1 MYQTIF
7 FDLDGTLTDSGPG
20 ITNSVA
26 YALKKWKIEVED
38 HSTLNVFVGPPLA
51 ESFAKYYGFTPEECK
66 KAIAYYREYYTDRG
80 MFENSV
86 YPGIE
91 ELLAHLKNT
100 GRKVVVATSKPEVF
114 AVQIL
119 EHFHLARYF
128 DRIAGASMDE
138 NRVEKADVLRYAIE
152 AGGYDLSKAVMV
164 GDRENDVRG
173 ARENQLF
180 SVGVLYGYGSRAELE
195 KAGADR
201 IVETVEELKKY
212 LDAEMG

>member
-26 YALKKWKIEVED
+26 HALKKWKIEVED

-100 GRKVVVATSKPEVF
+100 GRKVVVATSKPEMF

-152 AGGYDLSKAVMV
+152 AGGYELSKAAMV
-164 GDRENDVRG
+164 GDRENDIRG

-195 KAGADR
+195 EAGADR
-201 IVETVEELKKY
+201 IVETVEELKNY
-212 LDAEMG
+212 LDAEAV

>member
-1 MYQTIF
+1 MYQTVF
-7 FDLDGTLTDSGPG
+7 FDLDGTLTDSAPG

-26 YALKKWKIEVED
+26 HALKKWKIEVED

-100 GRKVVVATSKPEVF
+100 GRKVVVATSKPEMF
-114 AVQIL
+114 AVKIL
-119 EHFHLARYF
+119 EHFHLAQYF
-128 DRIAGASMDE
+128 DRIAGASMDGS
-138 NRVEKADVLRYAIE
+138 RVEKADVLRYAIE
-152 AGGYDLSKAVMV
+152 AGGYDLSEAVMV
-164 GDRENDVRG
+164 GDRENDIRG
-173 ARENQLF
+173 ARENQLR
-180 SVGVLYGYGSRAELE
+180 SIGVLYGYGSRAELE
-195 KAGADR
+195 EAGADK

-212 LDAEMG
+212 LDAETV

>member
-1 MYQTIF
+1 
-7 FDLDGTLTDSGPG
+7 
-20 ITNSVA
+20 
-26 YALKKWKIEVED
+26 
-38 HSTLNVFVGPPLA
+38 
-51 ESFAKYYGFTPEECK
+51 
-66 KAIAYYREYYTDRG
+66 

-119 EHFHLARYF
+119 EHFHLAQYF

-152 AGGYDLSKAVMV
+152 AGG
-164 GDRENDVRG
+164 
-173 ARENQLF
+173 
-180 SVGVLYGYGSRAELE
+180 SVEGSDGRRSG
-195 KAGADR
+195 K
-201 IVETVEELKKY
+201 
-212 LDAEMG
+212 

>member
-26 YALKKWKIEVED
+26 YALRKWKIEVED

-66 KAIAYYREYYTDRG
+66 KAIEYYREYYTDRG

-91 ELLAHLKNT
+91 ELLVHLKNT
-100 GRKVVVATSKPEVF
+100 GRKVVLATSKPEVF

-152 AGGYDLSKAVMV
+152 ADGYDLSQAVMV

-173 ARENQLF
+173 ARENGLPCI
-180 SVGVLYGYGSRAELE
+180 GVLYGYGSREELTE
-195 KAGADR
+195 AGAAR
-201 IVETVEELKKY
+201 IAATVEELKKC
-212 LDAEMG
+212 LER